1 MTWTPF
7 NANWTPFERHL
18 SLRPGKQW
26 KPTKTIPRKKN
37 TVRRPWSRCA
47 SLQNGGRKTLYTLP
61 VPGRLWT
68 LFSWGLRL
76 KHLKYCACHTKS
88 SSSTQKTQTK
98 TFAAFQNVVEVYPPK
113 FIKPATH
120 NGIRMYPK
128 PPLISTHACQHFSN
142 MQKVPR
148 PPRGWTCLDSLAPVR
163 GPAFPEIPCLP
174 GKTHIVSK
182 NEHGAPVKVDL
193 RKGQNR
199 PAHMVWTCQSVEMHM
214 DVLQRNFWICGSR
227 RSQDPQTRM
236 RTRAVPSLPLP
247 LGHLNVDTLFR
258 NKITKHV
265 RACKPYRNLN
275 SKQAHLIDF
284 IIFICDSHML
294 TLAGRCCLTHLDTH
308 ALSTAFHPSQERQ
321 IIHILHDSFHHA
333 VGLTSV
339 CDFYDLLMCGKV
351 SSVCPITCVRCWRH
365 RLQILNCTFATLCWL
380 LFSINPVADCSRF
393 RGGIDT

>member
-120 NGIRMYPK
+120 NGIRMYLK

-148 PPRGWTCLDSLAPVR
+148 PPRGWTCLDSLCACQGPRVPGNSMLARKNAYSFKKRARRAGKSRPSEGTKSARTHGLNLPVSR
-163 GPAFPEIPCLP
+163 NAHGRLTTELLNLWEPAQ
-174 GKTHIVSK
+174 S
-182 NEHGAPVKVDL
+182 
-193 RKGQNR
+193 R
-199 PAHMVWTCQSVEMHM
+199 PADQNANPGCTIFAFAVRTP
-214 DVLQRNFWICGSR
+214 QRG
-227 RSQDPQTRM
+227 
-236 RTRAVPSLPLP
+236 
-247 LGHLNVDTLFR
+247 
-258 NKITKHV
+258 
-265 RACKPYRNLN
+265 
-275 SKQAHLIDF
+275 
-284 IIFICDSHML
+284 
-294 TLAGRCCLTHLDTH
+294 
-308 ALSTAFHPSQERQ
+308 
-321 IIHILHDSFHHA
+321 HA
-333 VGLTSV
+333 V
-339 CDFYDLLMCGKV
+339 
-351 SSVCPITCVRCWRH
+351 WE
-365 RLQILNCTFATLCWL
+365 
-380 LFSINPVADCSRF
+380 
-393 RGGIDT
+393 